1 MLQIGIMLHSLVIG
15 LTLSVS
21 EGSEFSAYP
30 LSSPPSHALLYLTY
44 PQRVA
49 SLVTAILFHQLFEG
63 LSLGIRIAGLPS
75 ERLGK
80 PAHGRKSSLRQTLM
94 YNII

>member
-21 EGSEFSAYP
+21 VGSEFSAYP
-30 LSSPPSHALLYLTY
+30 RSLRAARDELTTV
-44 PQRVA
+44 PA

-63 LSLGIRIAGLPS
+63 LSLGIRIAALPS
-75 ERLGK
+75 A
-80 PAHGRKSSLRQTLM
+80 PSSSGASPFPHRCF
-94 YNII
+94 NA